1 MSTILALDATSESC
15 SVSLANEGNLVS
27 LCSEEPRS
35 HAQKLLPMI
44 DQLLKQAAVG
54 LHQLDAIAYGC
65 GPGSFTGLRIGLGVA
80 QGLAYGLNCPLIGVG
95 SLESMALAAALRVD
109 YHGNSLVPVLDARM
123 NEVYWAVYDIEWTG
137 ENPLPIERGAPRLDD
152 PTTAAKEIAQFEGAP
167 DTKRPLIM
175 VGSATALLP
184 AGPDKIE
191 RQQVNDTAP
200 LSAAVA
206 HIALNRLACNRAN
219 SATDAEL
226 TYLRNSVSW
235 NKRKRIRK

>member
-15 SVSLANEGNLVS
+15 SVSLAIESDMIS

-44 DQLLKQAAVG
+44 DQLLRQANIG
-54 LHQLDAIAYGC
+54 LPQIDAIAYGR

-80 QGLAYGLNCPLIGVG
+80 QGLAYGLDCPLIGVG
-95 SLESMALAAALRVD
+95 SLESMAMAAVLRMD

-123 NEVYWAVYDIEWTG
+123 NEVYWAVYDIVYSG
-137 ENPLPIERGAPRLDD
+137 ENPQPIERSGPRLSD
-152 PTTAAKEIAQFEGAP
+152 PATAAQAVTQYERVP
-167 DTKRPLIM
+167 DAKLPLIM
-175 VGSATALLP
+175 VGAATALLP
-184 AGPDKIE
+184 AGTGKAD
-191 RQQVNDTAP
+191 RQQVTDTGP

-206 HIALNRLACNRAN
+206 HIAIHRLACKQVH
-219 SATDAEL
+219 SAADAEL